1 MSHLRDKGLLGRAH
15 SGIKTPYPQAGEG
28 AMIRLYSLI
37 AAGLIA
43 ALLGGLGY
51 MVLTGSDQAGL
62 GQCRET
68 SIAGGAGA
76 IGGPFELV
84 DHTGRTVTD
93 ADFADRPVLLYF
105 GYTFCPDV
113 CPLDTA
119 RNAQAVD
126 LLTERGYDV
135 TPVFVSVDH
144 QRDTQELLAEFV
156 RFMHPDMIGLTGTEE
171 QIRNAA
177 RAYRVY
183 YAAQESDDD
192 FFLIDHSTFS
202 YLMLPEHGFVDIIR
216 RDQTPEQVADTL
228 ACFIDNA

>member
-1 MSHLRDKGLLGRAH
+1 
-15 SGIKTPYPQAGEG
+15 
-28 AMIRLYSLI
+28 MIRLYSLI

-43 ALLGGLGY
+43 ALMGGLGY
-51 MVLTGSDQAGL
+51 MVLTGSNQAGL
-62 GQCRET
+62 NQCRET
-68 SIAGGAGA
+68 SIAGGAGS

-156 RFMHPDMIGLTGTEE
+156 RFMHPSMIGLTGTEE

-183 YAAQESDDD
+183 YAAQESDDE

-216 RDQTPEQVADTL
+216 RDQSPEQVADTL